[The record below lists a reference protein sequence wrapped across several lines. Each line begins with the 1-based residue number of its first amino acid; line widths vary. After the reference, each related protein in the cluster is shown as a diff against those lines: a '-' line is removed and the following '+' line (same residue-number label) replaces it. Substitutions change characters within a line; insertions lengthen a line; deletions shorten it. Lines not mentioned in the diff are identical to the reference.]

1 MMQTPARV
9 VQGAPITV
17 TYQAV
22 DADGE
27 PSSTT
32 DPGTVTVSITRA
44 DGTSIVTGAATT
56 GTGSTRSYTISAAYT
71 GTLDRLAVTWSAGGS
86 VIGTTTVDVVGG
98 VFITVAE
105 IRTLEDSLSDPGQ
118 YLPDTLI
125 RARRQIE
132 SLITRACGDVVA
144 FVPTFAVTSNA
155 LVDRTG
161 ALRVPHYR
169 LRAVRWVSYVSGG
182 STTTVNLAA
191 GVDVASDGS
200 ARLHS
205 AAYWPW
211 LAACQPTVTA
221 GYEHGFDAPEPDLKR
236 AVARAIR
243 SAVTPS
249 GVDSRAISYSS
260 PSGEVQRF
268 PTPGLGPWVTGI
280 PEVDEVLQSYASR
293 FPVAGVA

>member
-56 GTGSTRSYTISAAYT
+56 GAATTGTDSTRSYTISAAYT

-155 LVDRTG
+155 LVDRSG
-161 ALRVPHYR
+161 ALAGAA
-169 LRAVRWVSYVSGG
+169 LS
-182 STTTVNLAA
+182 AA
-191 GVDVASDGS
+191 GRPLGELRVVRLDHDG
-200 ARLHS
+200 
-205 AAYWPW
+205 
-211 LAACQPTVTA
+211 QPGRRGRCGV
-221 GYEHGFDAPEPDLKR
+221 GRFGEAPLGGVL
-236 AVARAIR
+236 AVAGGMSADRDGRIRARFRRTGTRLEAGRGAGHPIR
-243 SAVTPS
+243 GNAV
-249 GVDSRAISYSS
+249 GC
-260 PSGEVQRF
+260 RF
-268 PTPGLGPWVTGI
+268 PRHLV
-280 PEVDEVLQSYASR
+280 QQ
-293 FPVAGVA
+293 PVR